1 MRKLLIYDASCPMCR
16 VYTKGLVATDPSGC
30 LSRISNDKLT
40 DRELINRLDQQR
52 ARHEIPMIDLD
63 GGKTLYGIDTWL
75 CAIGQHSQQLKK
87 LLSFGWVRVALQR
100 IYAFISYNRRIIVT
114 SAPGRWQLLDLQ
126 PDFRLNYRLPFI
138 LLVLGISGVLFSTI
152 NQAFEPVTALVA
164 SQLIST
170 TLYARV
176 FKPGHFLET
185 VLDYSG
191 HLGMSLLIGGLFIK
205 VGQVANVSAFVL
217 TGYALLIG
225 QHFIR
230 TYRLGL
236 NPWISVWFTALVFLL
251 LRPNGIF

>member
-1 MRKLLIYDASCPMCR
+1 MKKLLIYDASCPMCR
-16 VYTKGLVATDPSGC
+16 VYTKGLVAADPNGS
-30 LSRISNDKLT
+30 LSRISHDKLT

-75 CAIGQHSQQLKK
+75 YTLGQHSQQLKK
-87 LLSFGWVRVALQR
+87 LFSFGWVRLVLQK
-100 IYAFISYNRRIIVT
+100 IYAFISYNRRIIIT

-126 PDFRLNYRLPFI
+126 PDFQLSYRLLFI
-138 LLVLGISGVLFSTI
+138 LLVLGISGVLFSTMH
-152 NQAFEPVTALVA
+152 QSFEPVVALVA
-164 SQLIST
+164 GQLLSV
-170 TLYARV
+170 TLYVCV
-176 FKPGHFLET
+176 FKPGHFPET

-205 VGQVANVSAFVL
+205 VGQLTNVPAFLL

-251 LRPNGIF
+251 LHPKGVL